1 MRGSRF
7 SLRFIDALIRLVN
20 RWLERGAIISMDNLY
35 IRVFNLICFSSC
47 IRPAIIVCD
56 YCPAIRFRSLFAI
69 FNRGFLSRFVLSC
82 RFRDFVF
89 FFLFLLFLQYT
100 VFSARFL
107 RSGWVNCSDLWRKLV
122 GNKIWNQY
130 SKVIEVFNVGFVF
143 VDLEK

>member
-1 MRGSRF
+1 
-7 SLRFIDALIRLVN
+7 
-20 RWLERGAIISMDNLY
+20 MDNLY

-47 IRPAIIVCD
+47 IRSRIIV
-56 YCPAIRFRSLFAI
+56 L
-69 FNRGFLSRFVLSC
+69 RFVFEVCSQFLIA
-82 RFRDFVF
+82 DFSRVLF
-89 FFLFLLFLQYT
+89 SRADLEILFFLFFLLFLQYT

-130 SKVIEVFNVGFVF
+130 SKVIEVFNIGFVF

>member
-20 RWLERGAIISMDNLY
+20 RWLERGAIISMDNLC

-47 IRPAIIVCD
+47 IRSRIIV
-56 YCPAIRFRSLFAI
+56 L
-69 FNRGFLSRFVLSC
+69 RFVFEVCSQFLIADFSRVLSS
-82 RFRDFVF
+82 RADLEILF
-89 FFLFLLFLQYT
+89 FSFLFLLFLQYT

-107 RSGWVNCSDLWRKLV
+107 RSGWMNCSDLWRKLV